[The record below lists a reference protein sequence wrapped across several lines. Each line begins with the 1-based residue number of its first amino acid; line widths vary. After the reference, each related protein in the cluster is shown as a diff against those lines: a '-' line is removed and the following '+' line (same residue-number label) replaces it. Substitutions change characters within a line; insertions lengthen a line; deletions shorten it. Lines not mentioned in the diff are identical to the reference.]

1 MIVIATSLALDLNT
15 KTSPGS
21 ILASCWSKLGS
32 LPQLPTHGQ
41 PRACSV
47 AARYKGRADDCAHN

>member
-21 ILASCWSKLGS
+21 ILASLLVQAREPTAIAYSRTATRVLGRRS
-32 LPQLPTHGQ
+32 IQRQ
-41 PRACSV
+41 
-47 AARYKGRADDCAHN
+47 GR